1 MERDSSLTLLREKC
15 DNFLTMGKIE
25 NPCLREKVLKTRLET
40 SVPVTARAEHV
51 EKKIKPTVTVVGPD
65 CSS

>member
-1 MERDSSLTLLREKC
+1 
-15 DNFLTMGKIE
+15 MGKIE

-51 EKKIKPTVTVVGPD
+51 GKNKKPTVTVVGPD